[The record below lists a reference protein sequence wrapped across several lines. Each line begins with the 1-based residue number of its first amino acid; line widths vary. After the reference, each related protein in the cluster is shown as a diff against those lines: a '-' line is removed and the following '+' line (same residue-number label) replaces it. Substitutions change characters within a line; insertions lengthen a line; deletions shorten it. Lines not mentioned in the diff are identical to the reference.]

1 MADGTPTVRQRQ
13 LGMALRRHREAAGKD
28 QDEAAEYVKLTASAL
43 SRYETGKRR
52 VKPTTV
58 ERLLEFYAVGS
69 PHTEALMKMA
79 QEADQRDWWASYGVT
94 VPEYFAD
101 FLGME
106 PVAEEILTYES
117 EYIPGLLQT
126 EEYAEVFAANSASDQ
141 ATRFVRL
148 RAARQRRLADDNPLI
163 MRAVLNEAVL
173 RRVVG
178 CPDLMRRQVRH
189 LLQMTDLPNVTI
201 QILPFSASAHGA
213 MTPFVAL
220 RFPDE
225 PLNTVYI
232 ELNGGALYLEK
243 PKDVERYVAS
253 FGQLAG
259 LALSEKET
267 IARLKEAEARP

>member
-13 LGMALRRHREAAGKD
+13 LGMALRGHREAAGKD
-28 QDEAAEYVKLTASAL
+28 QDEAAAYVKLTASAL

-58 ERLLEFYAVGS
+58 ESLLEFYGVGS

-79 QEADQRDWWASYGVT
+79 HDADQRDWWASYGT
-94 VPEYFAD
+94 SVPEYFAD

-106 PVAEEILTYES
+106 PVADQVWTYES

-126 EEYAEVFAANSASDQ
+126 EEYAEVFAANSASEQ

-148 RAARQRRLADDNPLI
+148 RAARQRRLVDDNPLI

-173 RRVVG
+173 HRVIG
-178 CPDLMRRQVRH
+178 CPDLMRRQLQH
-189 LLQMTDLPNVTI
+189 LIQMTTLPNVTI
-201 QILPFSASAHGA
+201 QVLPFTAQAHSA

-232 ELNGGALYLEK
+232 ELSGGALYFEK

-267 IARLKEAEARP
+267 IERLKEAETRP